1 MSCDNNP
8 RNLSTKVVTLLA
20 ILSGQ
25 RAREILSVMDIR
37 NTTVKSE
44 LCTIRIGD
52 LLKTSNRKFHVG
64 ELKFPEF
71 RDNPSICPVNCLRQ
85 YLAYTKPLRGVHTKI
100 FLTLTKPYKPAS
112 ADTLSRWIRAAG
124 VDMSI
129 FSPHSTR
136 SASTSFAKPR
146 VPMDT
151 ILKTGGWRSMKTFA
165 VYYDKPVE
173 NEEVGL

>member
-1 MSCDNNP
+1 M
-8 RNLSTKVVTLLA
+8 
-20 ILSGQ
+20 
-25 RAREILSVMDIR
+25 
-37 NTTVKSE
+37 
-44 LCTIRIGD
+44 
-52 LLKTSNRKFHVG
+52 LKTSNRKFHVG

-151 ILKTGGWRSMKTFA
+151 ILKTCGWRSMKTFA

-173 NEEVGL
+173 NEYLHSILKNC